1 MSSTI
6 FDRWPGGNGKVN
18 FHRCYPAAIIQAAL
32 LTIVSAYAQDTTTDG
47 YVTRKEYDELKAE
60 LLSMKKELDALKKEK
75 GAVSKQGSVES
86 HSVADT
92 HKEVAPR
99 QEEAETQAAG
109 EMHTGV
115 TGNVAPSVAQLEASL
130 FGTTKFLLAG
140 WAEGMFEARNGEVS
154 TFSASFN
161 PIFLWELT
169 PKLLFD
175 GRLEIEPSGGGTNV
189 NLVNAQ
195 ISYLLN
201 DYIALGAGEFFSPSN
216 VFVERFEPQWINK
229 LPDRPLAIYHG
240 LLPNISV
247 GAQVRGGFP
256 IGPTRANYAFYVS
269 NGPVLNNFDARTAGT
284 LDFNSYTDNNDNKAV
299 GGRVGFLPIPG
310 VEVGY
315 GFETS
320 KPGFQGTTFSDLQAL
335 VQSVDLEITRDSD
348 LLRGRINLFAQY
360 AWSHVDHAVYDPDGS
375 LGFGPLAFTS
385 KQDGGYAEIA
395 YRPTKVDI
403 DFIRNLEMIFRWDH
417 LSRDPSGLGDPWE
430 TRWTLG
436 LNYWLSPS
444 TVLKAAYEWD
454 QPSGEPNRNAL
465 FIQTAMGF

>member
-1 MSSTI
+1 VKI
-6 FDRWPGGNGKVN
+6 R
-18 FHRCYPAAIIQAAL
+18 RCYLAAIVQTAL
-32 LTIVSAYAQDTTTDG
+32 LIIASPVARAQDTPTDG
-47 YVTRKEYDELKAE
+47 YVTRKEYEELKAQM
-60 LLSMKKELDALKKEK
+60 LAMKKELDTIKKEK
-75 GAVSKQGSVES
+75 EAATKQESVES
-86 HSVADT
+86 HAVADI
-92 HKEVAPR
+92 HKEVVPKRENA
-99 QEEAETQAAG
+99 EGEATG
-109 EMHTGV
+109 DMHKEV
-115 TGNVAPSVAQLEASL
+115 TTNVTPSVAELEASL
-130 FGTTKFLLAG
+130 LGTTKFLLAG
-140 WAEGMFEARNGEVS
+140 WAEGMYEQRNGQVS

-169 PKLLFD
+169 PKILFD
-175 GRLEIEPSGGGTNV
+175 SRLEIEPSGGGTNV

-201 DYIALGAGEFFSPSN
+201 DYIAFGIGEFFSPSN

-240 LLPNISV
+240 ILPNISV

-256 IGPTRANYAFYVS
+256 IGPTRADYAFYVS
-269 NGPVLNNFDARTAGT
+269 NGPVLSTFDARTAGK

-320 KPGFQGTTFSDLQAL
+320 KPGFQGTTFANVQAL
-335 VQSVDLEITRDSD
+335 VQSVDLEVTRDSD
-348 LLRGRINLFAQY
+348 VLKGRVNLFAQY

-385 KQDGGYAEIA
+385 KQDGGYAELA
-395 YRPTKVDI
+395 YRPTKLDI
-403 DFIRNLEMIFRWDH
+403 DFLRNLEMIFRWDH
-417 LSRDPSGLGDPWE
+417 LSRDPSGLGDPRE
-430 TRWTLG
+430 ERWTLG

-444 TVLKAAYEWD
+444 TVVKAAYEWD
-454 QPSGEPNRNAL
+454 KPAGQRNKNAL
-465 FIQTAMGF
+465 FFQTAMGF

>member
-1 MSSTI
+1 VKI
-6 FDRWPGGNGKVN
+6 Y
-18 FHRCYPAAIIQAAL
+18 RCYSAAIIQAAL
-32 LTIVSAYAQDTTTDG
+32 LTIVSAHAQDTTKDG
-47 YVTRKEYDELKAE
+47 FVTRKEYDELKAE
-60 LLSMKKELDALKKEK
+60 LLAMKKELDALKKEK
-75 GAVSKQGSVES
+75 AVAPKRESSGSQAVASTAPKPES
-86 HSVADT
+86 PEGQVVDDS
-92 HKEVAPR
+92 HKEVTP
-99 QEEAETQAAG
+99 T
-109 EMHTGV
+109 
-115 TGNVAPSVAQLEASL
+115 VARPVAQSL
-130 FGTTKFLLAG
+130 DSLLGTTKFLLAG
-140 WAEGMFEARNGEVS
+140 WAEGMFEARNGQVS

-175 GRLEIEPSGGGTNV
+175 SRLEIEPSGGGTNV

-229 LPDRPLAIYHG
+229 LPDRPLAVYHG
-240 LLPNISV
+240 ILPNISV

-269 NGPVLNNFDARTAGT
+269 NGPVLNTFDASSAGT

-310 VEVGY
+310 FEVGY

-320 KPGFQGTTFSDLQAL
+320 KPGFQGTSFSRVQAL
-335 VQSVDLEITRDSD
+335 VQSVDLEVTRDSD

-375 LGFGPLAFTS
+375 LGFGPLPLTA
-385 KQDGGYAEIA
+385 KQDGGYAELA
-395 YRPTKVDI
+395 YRPTKVDM
-403 DFIRNLEMIFRWDH
+403 DFLRNLELIFRWDH
-417 LSRDPSGLGDPWE
+417 LSRDPSGLGDPRE

-444 TVLKAAYEWD
+444 TVLKAGYEWD

>member
-1 MSSTI
+1 MNI
-6 FDRWPGGNGKVN
+6 
-18 FHRCYPAAIIQAAL
+18 HRCYSAAIIQAAL
-32 LTIVSAYAQDTTTDG
+32 LTIASPVARAQDTTTDG
-47 YVTRKEYDELKAE
+47 YVTRKEYEELKDQ
-60 LLSMKKELDALKKEK
+60 LLAMKKELDALKKEK
-75 GAVSKQGSVES
+75 AVAPKQESHESQAVASTTSKQASPEGQPVDD
-86 HSVADT
+86 A
-92 HKEVAPR
+92 HKQLAPEVRLPL
-99 QEEAETQAAG
+99 
-109 EMHTGV
+109 V
-115 TGNVAPSVAQLEASL
+115 QL
-130 FGTTKFLLAG
+130 GTTKFLLAG
-140 WAEGMFEARNGEVS
+140 WAEGMFEARNGQVS

-256 IGPTRANYAFYVS
+256 IGPTRADYAFYVS
-269 NGPVLNNFDARTAGT
+269 NGPVLNTFDARTAGT

-395 YRPTKVDI
+395 YRPTKVDT
-403 DFIRNLEMIFRWDH
+403 DFVRNLEMIFRWDH

-444 TVLKAAYEWD
+444 TVVKAAYEWD

-465 FIQTAMGF
+465 LIQTAMGF

>member
-1 MSSTI
+1 MNI
-6 FDRWPGGNGKVN
+6 
-18 FHRCYPAAIIQAAL
+18 HRCYSAAIIQAAL
-32 LTIVSAYAQDTTTDG
+32 LTIASPVARAQDTTTDG
-47 YVTRKEYDELKAE
+47 YVTRKEYEELKDQ
-60 LLSMKKELDALKKEK
+60 LLAMKKELDALKKEK
-75 GAVSKQGSVES
+75 AVAPKRES
-86 HSVADT
+86 SESQAVADT
-92 HKEVAPR
+92 APKQDSPGGQAVGDSHKQVALPV
-99 QEEAETQAAG
+99 AE
-109 EMHTGV
+109 
-115 TGNVAPSVAQLEASL
+115 SVGSL
-130 FGTTKFLLAG
+130 LGTTKFLLAG
-140 WAEGMFEARNGEVS
+140 WADGMFEARNGQVS

-216 VFVERFEPQWINK
+216 VFVERFEPQWINL
-229 LPDRPLAIYHG
+229 LPDRPLAVYHG

-256 IGPTRANYAFYVS
+256 IGPTRADYAFYVS
-269 NGPVLNNFDARTAGT
+269 NGPVLNTFDARTAGT

-320 KPGFQGTTFSDLQAL
+320 KPGFQGTTFSHLQAL

-403 DFIRNLEMIFRWDH
+403 DFVRNLEMVFRWDH

-444 TVLKAAYEWD
+444 TGTESRL
-454 QPSGEPNRNAL
+454 
-465 FIQTAMGF
+465 

>member
-1 MSSTI
+1 MNI
-6 FDRWPGGNGKVN
+6 
-18 FHRCYPAAIIQAAL
+18 HRCYSAAIIQAAL
-32 LTIVSAYAQDTTTDG
+32 LTIASPVGRAQDTTTDG
-47 YVTRKEYDELKAE
+47 YVTRKEYEELKDQ
-60 LLSMKKELDALKKEK
+60 LLAMKKELDALKKEK
-75 GAVSKQGSVES
+75 GAAPKQES
-86 HSVADT
+86 HESQAVASTLQSKRVLKVKPVADV
-92 HKEVAPR
+92 HKQVALPVP
-99 QEEAETQAAG
+99 E
-109 EMHTGV
+109 
-115 TGNVAPSVAQLEASL
+115 SVGSL
-130 FGTTKFLLAG
+130 LGTTKFLLAG
-140 WAEGMFEARNGEVS
+140 WADGMFEARNGQVS

-175 GRLEIEPSGGGTNV
+175 GRLEIDPSGGGTNV

-229 LPDRPLAIYHG
+229 LPDRPLAVYHG

-256 IGPTRANYAFYVS
+256 IGPTRADYAFYVS
-269 NGPVLNNFDARTAGT
+269 NGPVLNTFDARTAGT

-320 KPGFQGTTFSDLQAL
+320 KPGFQGTTFSRLQAL
-335 VQSVDLEITRDSD
+335 VQSVDLEVTRDSD
-348 LLRGRINLFAQY
+348 LLKGRINLFAQY

-395 YRPTKVDI
+395 YRPTKVDT
-403 DFIRNLEMIFRWDH
+403 DFVRNLEMVFRWDH

-444 TVLKAAYEWD
+444 TGTESRL
-454 QPSGEPNRNAL
+454 
-465 FIQTAMGF
+465 

>member
-1 MSSTI
+1 MNKLRRRYYLPLI
-6 FDRWPGGNGKVN
+6 VE
-18 FHRCYPAAIIQAAL
+18 AVL
-32 LTIVSAYAQDTTTDG
+32 LTTMCPASRAEETPTDG
-47 YVTRKEYDELKAE
+47 YVTRKEYEELKATM
-60 LLSMKKELDALKKEK
+60 LAMKKELDALKNEK
-75 GAVSKQGSVES
+75 QAASRQEGVET
-86 HSVADT
+86 HSVAET
-92 HKEVAPR
+92 HKEVAGR
-99 QEEAETQAAG
+99 QENIQGESLGATHKEVAAHVG
-109 EMHTGV
+109 H
-115 TGNVAPSVAQLEASL
+115 SVAELEASL

-140 WAEGMFEARNGEVS
+140 WAEGMFEARNGQVS

-169 PKLLFD
+169 PKILFD

-201 DYIALGAGEFFSPSN
+201 DYVALGVGEFFSPSN
-216 VFVERFEPQWINK
+216 VFVERFEPQWINR
-229 LPDRPLAIYHG
+229 LPDRPIGIYHG
-240 LLPNISV
+240 VLPNISV

-269 NGPVLNNFDARTAGT
+269 NGPTLNTFDARSAGT

-320 KPGFQGTTFSDLQAL
+320 LPGFQGTSFSDVGAL
-335 VQSVDLEITRDSD
+335 LQSVDLEITRDSD
-348 LLRGRINLFAQY
+348 LLKGRVNLFAQY
-360 AWSHVDHAVYDPDGS
+360 AWSEVDHAVYDPDGT
-375 LGFGPLAFTS
+375 LGFGPLPLTA
-385 KQDGGYAEIA
+385 KRDGGYAQIA

-403 DFIRNLEMIFRWDH
+403 DFIRNLEVIFRWDH
-417 LSRDPSGLGDPWE
+417 LSREPSGLGDPEE

-436 LNYWLSPS
+436 LDYWLSPS

-454 QPSGEPNRNAL
+454 QPRGERNRDAFL
-465 FIQTAMGF
+465 AQAAIGF